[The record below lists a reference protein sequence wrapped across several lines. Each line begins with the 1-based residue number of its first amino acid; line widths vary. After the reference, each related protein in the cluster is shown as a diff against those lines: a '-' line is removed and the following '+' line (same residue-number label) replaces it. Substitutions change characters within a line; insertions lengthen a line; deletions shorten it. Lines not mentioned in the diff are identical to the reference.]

1 MKSGSFIV
9 PALQDVLQDEVEVQ
23 ATEHRAA
30 CAPLG
35 LKNKNRPRKIPTRT
49 VAFLMIPPI
58 RVGPSSPASYL
69 EYIHTG

>member
-1 MKSGSFIV
+1 MISGSLIV
-9 PALQDVLQDEVEVQ
+9 PSLQDVLQDEVEVQ
-23 ATEHRAA
+23 TTEHRAA
-30 CAPLG
+30 CALLG

-69 EYIHTG
+69 EDAQIG